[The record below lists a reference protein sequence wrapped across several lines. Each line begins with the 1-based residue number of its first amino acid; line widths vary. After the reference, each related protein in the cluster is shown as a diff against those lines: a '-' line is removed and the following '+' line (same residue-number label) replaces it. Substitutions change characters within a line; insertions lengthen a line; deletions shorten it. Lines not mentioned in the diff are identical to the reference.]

1 MSSTGDAAGEYA
13 MAGIELLAQ
22 RQDELPI
29 KPGTILLVE
38 DNPDDVTLTVRAFRK
53 NNISNEMAVACDGE
67 EALRYLLP
75 DAATGTV
82 AAPLPL
88 MVLLDINLP
97 KINGLDVLRRIR
109 SHKRTKH
116 LPVVVLTTSSEE
128 RDIVESYDLGANSYV
143 RKPVVFESFID
154 AIRVLGLYWLLVNES
169 APAPFGTD

>member
-1 MSSTGDAAGEYA
+1 
-13 MAGIELLAQ
+13 
-22 RQDELPI
+22 
-29 KPGTILLVE
+29 
-38 DNPDDVTLTVRAFRK
+38 
-53 NNISNEMAVACDGE
+53 MAVACDGE

-75 DAATGTV
+75 DPATGAIT
-82 AAPLPL
+82 APLPL

-109 SHKRTKH
+109 SHERTKH

-169 APAPFGTD
+169 APVPFGTD

>member
-1 MSSTGDAAGEYA
+1 VSYSGDAGEQFPL
-13 MAGIELLAQ
+13 GGRSLLAHEQ
-22 RQDELPI
+22 KAVPVKE
-29 KPGTILLVE
+29 GTILLIE
-38 DNPDDVTLTVRAFRK
+38 DNPDDVTLTLRAFR
-53 NNISNEMAVACDGE
+53 NSNIGNDLVVAHDGD
-67 EALRYLLP
+67 EALQYLLP
-75 DAATGTV
+75 DTIAD

-97 KINGLDVLRRIR
+97 KINGLNVLRRIR
-109 SHKRTKH
+109 SHERTRY

>member
-1 MSSTGDAAGEYA
+1 MNCAGNKYPR
-13 MAGIELLAQ
+13 AGTALLTQ
-22 RQDELPI
+22 RQDALPI
-29 KPGTILLVE
+29 KTGTILLVE
-38 DNPDDVTLTVRAFRK
+38 DNPDDVTLTMRAFKK
-53 NNISNEMAVACDGE
+53 NNISNAMVVACDGQ

-75 DAATGTV
+75 DAATGAVT
-82 AAPLPL
+82 APLPL

-109 SHKRTKH
+109 SHERTRY

-154 AIRVLGLYWLLVNES
+154 AVRVLGLYWLLVNES
-169 APAPFGTD
+169 LPAPFGTD

>member
-1 MSSTGDAAGEYA
+1 MNSSGYAAEQA
-13 MAGIELLAQ
+13 PLAGAALLANSQ
-22 RQDELPI
+22 QAAPL
-29 KPGTILLVE
+29 KQGTILLVE
-38 DNPDDVTLTVRAFRK
+38 DNPDDVMLTERAFRK
-53 NNISNEMAVACDGE
+53 NNISNDLAVAGDGE

-75 DAATGTV
+75 DIPTGAV
-82 AAPLPL
+82 PLPV

-109 SHKRTKH
+109 SHERTKY

-154 AIRVLGLYWLLVNES
+154 AVRVLGLYWLLVNES
-169 APAPFGTD
+169 APAQYGTG